1 MITKTRV
8 KTFIVFAAVMAAAQV
23 LGALLFP
30 AQWQGATNPWQIVA
44 LSLGGA
50 LFYSVIMAL
59 LEHRDAR
66 RGEE

>member
-30 AQWQGATNPWQIVA
+30 AQWQGAADPWQILA

-50 LFYSVIMAL
+50 LVYSVIMAL